1 MMWDASG
8 IWMAWLILYLIAN
21 SSASVNITLI
31 VWWTVLIIESK
42 FE

>member
-1 MMWDASG
+1 
-8 IWMAWLILYLIAN
+8 MAWLISYLIAN
-21 SSASVNITLI
+21 SSASVNIILM